1 MRTLLILVPI
11 YKRPEI
17 TDIWAKNMQLVQKIA
32 KNVDVLTILSPE
44 DEFFNE
50 NSAICE
56 PFTRVIYANN
66 PLGRKMNAGVEYAL
80 MNMEWDYLMNLGS
93 DDLLHPSIFE
103 LYNEKLAEK
112 NLFFGLDRVYF
123 YDMKSKQL
131 GLSKVYVWGAGR
143 MIHRSVIEDI
153 RRQGGT
159 LYTQKETRSM
169 DCDSIGNI
177 KLFTGIDYEQVETND
192 FPYIVDLKTAT
203 NLNDFTFIQ
212 RLYEI
217 VDALVLNNYPDEILK
232 LIL

>member
-1 MRTLLILVPI
+1 MRTLILVPI

-56 PFTRVIYANN
+56 PFTRVIYPNE

-80 MNMEWDYLMNLGS
+80 RHIEWDYLMNLGS
-93 DDLLHPSIFE
+93 DDLLHPLIFK
-103 LYNEKLAEK
+103 LYENCIDNKVQ
-112 NLFFGLDRVYF
+112 FFGLDKVYF
-123 YDMKSKQL
+123 FDMESKKL

-143 MIHRSVIEDI
+143 MIHRRVIEDI

-159 LYTQKETRSM
+159 IYTQKETRSM
-169 DCDSIGNI
+169 DCDSINNI
-177 KLFTGIDYEQVETND
+177 KLFTDVDYSQVETD
-192 FPYIVDLKTAT
+192 SFPYIVDLKTNT

-212 RLYEI
+212 RLYEL
-217 VDALVLNNYPDEILK
+217 VDNSVLNNYPDVILK